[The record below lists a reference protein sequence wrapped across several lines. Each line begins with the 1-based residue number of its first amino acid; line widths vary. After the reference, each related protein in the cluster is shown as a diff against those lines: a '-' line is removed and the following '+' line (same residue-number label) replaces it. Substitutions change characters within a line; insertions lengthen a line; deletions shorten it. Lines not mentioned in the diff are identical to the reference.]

1 MIHFSEKS
9 RNLDFVNRFLKCENY
24 KKLRFDGQILKV
36 GLLLLENSFSFSY
49 AELTLKYNRENKT
62 NR

>member
-36 GLLLLENSFSFSY
+36 G
-49 AELTLKYNRENKT
+49 ALTFRKFFLIFLRRT
-62 NR
+62 HVS